1 MHETPTDEMTL
12 EKLVEIIKNDIGNG
26 SRPANFLLLPNIGA
40 VIIDF
45 DTPEDKKEL
54 LLDLRECIARLHPKK
69 YWMFSCAFVGNNPKV
84 RPRDNPEGREI
95 ILISEYREDGSAKH
109 FAQTFEEKDDKIVF
123 GEQIDISGSYDSL
136 WNFYLTNKTI
146 KLLLES
152 LDKDFD
158 GIYAEFKKN
167 GIAWTKEQAREKVR
181 KWILD
186 GEFVLRDK
194 RRE

>member
-26 SRPANFLLLPNIGA
+26 CRPANFLLLPNIGA
-40 VIIDF
+40 FRIDF
-45 DTPEDKKEL
+45 ETPEDKKEL
-54 LLDLRECIARLHPKK
+54 LLDLRDMIARLHPKK
-69 YWMFSCAFVGNNPKV
+69 YWMFSCVFVGTSSKV
-84 RPRDNPEGREI
+84 RLRDNRERKEM
-95 ILISEYREDGSAKH
+95 ILISEYREDCSSKH

-123 GEQIDISGSYDSL
+123 GEQIDMSGPYDSL
-136 WNFYLTNKTI
+136 WNFYLANKKI

-158 GIYAEFKKN
+158 GLYADFKKRD
-167 GIAWTKEQAREKVR
+167 IEWTKEQAREKVR
-181 KWILD
+181 NWILE

-194 RRE
+194 QRE